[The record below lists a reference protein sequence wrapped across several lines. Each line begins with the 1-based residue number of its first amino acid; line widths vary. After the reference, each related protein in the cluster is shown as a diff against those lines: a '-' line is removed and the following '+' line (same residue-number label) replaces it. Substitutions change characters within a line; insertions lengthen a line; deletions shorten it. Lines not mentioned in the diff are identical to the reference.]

1 MLQVQRANREELGRT
16 CPHRP
21 GGGWLPWK
29 GLSQPHSGAGKVP
42 GRLGLH
48 SQPLPRMKANRALNP
63 NLNAARFPPSIP
75 SPPCC
80 QARTRAGHQASLTHC
95 LALRAEAPRTNT
107 VAVRG
112 PRVPQTTRGVKSLP
126 RGSPSGSAKSC
137 PLSELASAQSLS
149 CTPPPIKNP
158 VSQAAGGERPDPCQ
172 GGARAGDSLSPVV
185 LPRHARCFFSWINP
199 VLRTPSPHFPPRAA
213 SLPTTHKALHPPGV
227 PQAAPGPLP
236 HRSQLAALPPP
247 LQTHPSPGRA
257 AWPGG
262 VGCVTRMRTR
272 PFTRTCV
279 SAPGASE
286 PSTHLC
292 ERCDSVRF
300 PDAGNAPGS
309 SARVPTSGLAATDY
323 SCVCPA
329 LGGSASWEAA
339 HGLGARAPRCPR
351 LPPTA
356 WGSSGRGCS

>member
-29 GLSQPHSGAGKVP
+29 GLSQPQSGAGKVP

-149 CTPPPIKNP
+149 CPPHKEPSVTGSRRGAARPMPGRGPCRRLTVACRPPTPRPVLFFLDQSGPPNP
-158 VSQAAGGERPDPCQ
+158 QSPLPSKSSVPAYHPQGPPSSRSPAGRARAPTSPLAARRSPSTPANPPEPRTRSLAGGRGVCD
-172 GGARAGDSLSPVV
+172 A
-185 LPRHARCFFSWINP
+185 HAHATI
-199 VLRTPSPHFPPRAA
+199 HA
-213 SLPTTHKALHPPGV
+213 
-227 PQAAPGPLP
+227 
-236 HRSQLAALPPP
+236 
-247 LQTHPSPGRA
+247 
-257 AWPGG
+257 
-262 VGCVTRMRTR
+262 
-272 PFTRTCV
+272 
-279 SAPGASE
+279 
-286 PSTHLC
+286 HLC
-292 ERCDSVRF
+292 ERPRGERTFHAPVRALRF
-300 PDAGNAPGS
+300 CALSRCRERAGLLRTRANLRVGS
-309 SARVPTSGLAATDY
+309 D
-323 SCVCPA
+323 
-329 LGGSASWEAA
+329 
-339 HGLGARAPRCPR
+339 
-351 LPPTA
+351 
-356 WGSSGRGCS
+356 